1 MSPAMNRRSFF
12 ATGVSTSSSS
22 LPFRGHA
29 QSLEW
34 SRVPLEA
41 EQARRTVSMELVAR
55 LGLTAANAEAMAS
68 RAVRCV
74 EQAGALLLGHADGTS
89 VEIVEWARLSK
100 TWRLRGDAGCDV
112 ALANAVGLA
121 SPGAATLVASRE
133 ASLRWM
139 SSCQF
144 GGAVGHVLRHARGVV
159 FLVTPGTCVVPP
171 RRVDVF

>member
-1 MSPAMNRRSFF
+1 MSLAMNRRRFF
-12 ATGVSTSSSS
+12 AAGVATSSSTR
-22 LPFRGHA
+22 PFQAHA
-29 QSLEW
+29 QSIDW
-34 SRVPLEA
+34 SRVPMDAALA
-41 EQARRTVSMELVAR
+41 SRTLSMELVAR

-68 RAVRCV
+68 RAVRCA
-74 EQAGALLLGHADGTS
+74 EQAGALLLGHADGTA

-100 TWRLRGDAGCDV
+100 SWRLRGDATCD
-112 ALANAVGLA
+112 ASLANAVGLA

-159 FLVTPGTCVVPP
+159 FLVTPGPCFVPP